1 MITEDKSIHKI
12 KSTGGLE
19 NDTMQNKGVSKNR
32 NINEAIGKPVNNG
45 GVATAKY
52 DLHLE
57 KQWLAVRDEYLSNFP
72 ETQDID
78 DNGEQDSVEAL
89 ISTIAKRREKSEQEI
104 HDEIMNWTVNK

>member
-1 MITEDKSIHKI
+1 MITEDKSIHKT

-19 NDTMQNKGVSKNR
+19 NETQQNKGVSLKENV
-32 NINEAIGKPVNNG
+32 NETSTKPVNNG

-78 DNGEQDSVEAL
+78 SNGEQDGVEAL
-89 ISTIAKRREKSEQEI
+89 ISNIAKRRQKSEQEI
-104 HDEIMNWTVNK
+104 HDEIMNWNISK

>member
-1 MITEDKSIHKI
+1 MITEDKSID
-12 KSTGGLE
+12 KSRTTGGLQ
-19 NDTMQNKGVSKNR
+19 NDVPQNKGISQNEDL
-32 NINEAIGKPVNNG
+32 NEAIGEPVNNG

-78 DNGEQDSVEAL
+78 SNGEQNSVEAL
-89 ISTIAKRREKSEQEI
+89 ISTIAKRRQKSEQEI